1 MTRESGDER
10 VSAALD
16 GNKTDMNCVQGN
28 ENEKENESLFRT
40 VKSIVS
46 ISILIAMIDKT
57 VVENRVITVSTSV
70 A

>member
-1 MTRESGDER
+1 LARKSGDER

-28 ENEKENESLFRT
+28 ENENESLFRT
-40 VKSIVS
+40 VRSIVS
-46 ISILIAMIDKT
+46 TSILIAMIDKM
-57 VVENRVITVSTSV
+57 VVENRVITVLTSV